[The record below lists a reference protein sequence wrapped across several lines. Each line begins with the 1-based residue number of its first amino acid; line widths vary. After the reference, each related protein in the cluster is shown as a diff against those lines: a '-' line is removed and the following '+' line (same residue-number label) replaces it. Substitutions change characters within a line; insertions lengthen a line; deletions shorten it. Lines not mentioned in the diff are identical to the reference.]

1 MDARDHSHFV
11 DFPVNL
17 STDVREPTGMSFAK
31 RSSKKWPALNSMFPG
46 VFFRVLQSK
55 AMGVRRRPPKKTKV
69 LCRVSLELFMF
80 DQSKTRLV
88 LDDETSKKVW

>member
-1 MDARDHSHFV
+1 MR
-11 DFPVNL
+11 
-17 STDVREPTGMSFAK
+17 FAK

-55 AMGVRRRPPKKTKV
+55 AMGVRRPPKEQQFQY

-80 DQSKTRLV
+80 DQSQTRLV
-88 LDDETSKKVW
+88 LDDETSKEVW

>member
-55 AMGVRRRPPKKTKV
+55 AMGVRRRPPKKQKFYAV
-69 LCRVSLELFMF
+69 FRWNCLCL
-80 DQSKTRLV
+80 
-88 LDDETSKKVW
+88 TSQKPG